1 MCVISRPFFRV
12 HNLVR
17 SDKGLIATSYTISEH
32 ANQRT
37 CKLFIYLFM
46 LLRGMIREKKFIAF
60 VSRAFEDDGSF
71 EGLFAIIVSR

>member
-1 MCVISRPFFRV
+1 
-12 HNLVR
+12 
-17 SDKGLIATSYTISEH
+17 
-32 ANQRT
+32 
-37 CKLFIYLFM
+37 M